1 MQLKW
6 IGAVCVIV
14 SCGGFGFLIASQQIR
29 RMRLLQN
36 LIAVLDCMECELR
49 YRCTPLPQLC
59 RVSVH
64 RNHGI
69 LWEIFC
75 ELAEE
80 LESQISPDPERCMA
94 SVLDRQEHTDAVVRR
109 ILMGFGANLGRFN
122 MEGQLRGLEE
132 TRTACQNQLA
142 VLMENKERRLR
153 SYQTLGLC
161 AGAAI
166 AILFV

>member
-6 IGAVCVIV
+6 VGAVCVV
-14 SCGGFGFLIASQQIR
+14 LSCGGFGFLMAAQQIR

-69 LWEIFC
+69 LWELFHA
-75 ELAEE
+75 LADE

-94 SVLDRQEHTDAVVRR
+94 SVLDRQELTDIVLKQ
-109 ILMGFGANLGRFN
+109 ILMRFAANLGRFN

-132 TRTACQNQLA
+132 TRTACHNHLSE
-142 VLMENKERRLR
+142 LMENKERRLR

-166 AILFV
+166 AMLFV